1 MTKTDVCFTV
11 EQLRSRLDAVKCTT
25 FAVYEAMELGHGAA
39 ADYSLAVWLIE
50 NLLGDLREEL
60 SKMVDDLGK
69 EVRVPKAA
77 REITAEVSP
86 GVMRIAKAASRL
98 SKSRSKLL
106 DDLEE
111 VLQEGK
117 V

>member
-1 MTKTDVCFTV
+1 MTKADMWVTV
-11 EQLRSRLDAVKCTT
+11 EQLRDRLEAVKCTT
-25 FAVYEAMELGHGAA
+25 FAVYEAMELGDGAA
-39 ADYSLAVWLIE
+39 ADYSDAVCLISD
-50 NLLGDLREEL
+50 LLGDLREEL
-60 SKMVDDLGK
+60 SKVMDDLEEK
-69 EVRVPKAA
+69 EPVPKAA